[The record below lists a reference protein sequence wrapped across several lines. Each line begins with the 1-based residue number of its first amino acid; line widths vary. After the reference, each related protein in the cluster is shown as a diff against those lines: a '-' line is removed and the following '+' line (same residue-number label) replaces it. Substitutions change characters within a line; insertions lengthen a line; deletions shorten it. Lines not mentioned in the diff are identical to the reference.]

1 MWQPQF
7 KHYHRWVSKMLWGFL
22 KMISPGP
29 CPSWEGCP
37 ASASCSCPASSLP
50 WSPWASPSSSTST
63 SSSRGEF
70 LLLSPRGTWH
80 LLSLISRRSRVEFYQ
95 ISSWAGGFRL
105 QTDHTGR
112 TLIPCWNV
120 QSTCLIR
127 PGHDE
132 NNDVGDDVNDG
143 YDDFDFYNDITD
155 ASSMMIVLISL
166 TRTVLVL

>member
-1 MWQPQF
+1 
-7 KHYHRWVSKMLWGFL
+7 
-22 KMISPGP
+22 MI
-29 CPSWEGCP
+29 
-37 ASASCSCPASSLP
+37 
-50 WSPWASPSSSTST
+50 
-63 SSSRGEF
+63 SSSRGEYYQT
-70 LLLSPRGTWH
+70 SPRA
-80 LLSLISRRSRVEFYQ
+80 S
-95 ISSWAGGFRL
+95 GFRL